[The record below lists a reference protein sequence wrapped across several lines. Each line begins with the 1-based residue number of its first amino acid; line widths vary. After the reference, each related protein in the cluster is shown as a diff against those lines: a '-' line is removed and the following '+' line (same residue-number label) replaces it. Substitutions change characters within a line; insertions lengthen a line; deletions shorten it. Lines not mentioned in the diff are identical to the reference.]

1 MVVYMRVCVYDR
13 SFLFWVESNLMW
25 ISEFWHRHFFF
36 YSTWILLVSC
46 FLFIHVTVMTLGL
59 IWSGN
64 WISGVAFRWNTLGV
78 NGKLIFHCLG
88 LGVSLLRVV
97 FVMVDLFFFVPVRF
111 IKQMA
116 MLFSIQNTEMKLMLN
131 LNVNFNIVSQT
142 AQDDDVRLVF
152 CEYESATERT
162 AAWGWLDWI
171 TALGSR
177 HFLKLDATK

>member
-78 NGKLIFHCLG
+78 DGKLIFHCLG

-97 FVMVDLFFFVPVRF
+97 FVMVDLFFLFLFVSLSKWPCCFPYR
-111 IKQMA
+111 
-116 MLFSIQNTEMKLMLN
+116 IQNEIDVK
-131 LNVNFNIVSQT
+131 SQCEFQYCFPNRT
-142 AQDDDVRLVF
+142 GWWCAVGFLWVRIRDRKNGRV
-152 CEYESATERT
+152 
-162 AAWGWLDWI
+162 GMIGLDHS
-171 TALGSR
+171 SR
-177 HFLKLDATK
+177 F